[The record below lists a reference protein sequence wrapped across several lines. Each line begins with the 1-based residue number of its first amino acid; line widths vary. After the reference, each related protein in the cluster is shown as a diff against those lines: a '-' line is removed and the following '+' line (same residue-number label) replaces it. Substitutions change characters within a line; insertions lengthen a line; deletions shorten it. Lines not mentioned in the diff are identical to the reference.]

1 LEILKEDKMD
11 LISLLVV
18 LIIVGVVL
26 WLVNSFIPMDPT
38 IRRIITVV
46 VIIFVILWLL
56 SALGFLGN
64 LHSIRIGR

>member
-1 LEILKEDKMD
+1 MD

-46 VIIFVILWLL
+46 VIIFVIIWLL
-56 SALGFLGN
+56 SALGFLAGI
-64 LHSIRIGR
+64 HSIRIGR